1 MAIESHAGTSDVM
14 ILDLLR
20 KRGALSVVELA
31 DLMGVTA
38 TAVRQ
43 RLVRLMAQRL
53 IERQS
58 VRAAR
63 GRPGHR
69 YSLTERGRRQ
79 SGSNFADLAIALWD
93 EIRAIEDPV
102 VKRGLLQRLAKRLAG
117 VYAERFRGTS
127 LAERLEALREL
138 FGERNVKVTV
148 DQNGN
153 NLPVLTVVEC
163 PYPELA
169 EQDRGICALER
180 MLFSEL
186 LERGVKLS
194 DCRLDGSACCTF
206 EMN

>member
-1 MAIESHAGTSDVM
+1 MLPETHVGTSDVM

-20 KRGALSVVELA
+20 KRGALSIAELA
-31 DLMGVTA
+31 ELMGVTA

-43 RLVRLMAQRL
+43 RLVRLMAQRM
-53 IERQS
+53 IERQA

-102 VKRGLLQRLAKRLAG
+102 VRRGLLQRLAKRLAG
-117 VYAERFRGTS
+117 VYAERFRGTT

-138 FGERNVKVTV
+138 FGERDVRVTV
-148 DQNGN
+148 DQNG

-169 EQDRGICALER
+169 EHDRGICALER
-180 MLFSEL
+180 MLFTEL
-186 LERGVKLS
+186 MDRGVKLT

>member
-1 MAIESHAGTSDVM
+1 MPIESHAGTSDVM

-20 KRGALSVVELA
+20 KRGALSIAELA
-31 DLMGVTA
+31 QLMGVTS

-43 RLVRLMAQRL
+43 RLFRLMAERM
-53 IERQS
+53 IERQA

-79 SGSNFADLAIALWD
+79 TGSNFADLAIALWD
-93 EIRAIEDPV
+93 EVRAIEDPAV
-102 VKRGLLQRLAKRLAG
+102 RRGLLQRLAKRLAG
-117 VYAERFRGTS
+117 VYAERFRGTT
-127 LAERLEALREL
+127 LAERLEVLRDL
-138 FGERNVKVTV
+138 FGERDVRVTV
-148 DQNGN
+148 DRSGG
-153 NLPVLTVVEC
+153 LPVLTVVEC

-169 EQDRGICALER
+169 EHDRGICALER
-180 MLFSEL
+180 MLFNEL
-186 LERGVKLS
+186 MERGVKLT